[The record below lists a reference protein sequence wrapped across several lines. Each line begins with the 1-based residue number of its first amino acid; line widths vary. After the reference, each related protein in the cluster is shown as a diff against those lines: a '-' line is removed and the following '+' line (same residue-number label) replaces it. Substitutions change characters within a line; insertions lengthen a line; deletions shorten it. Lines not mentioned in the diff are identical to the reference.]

1 MTIKEIS
8 PISLWKIIKPVGIVN
23 LAPEPS
29 PVKTSKVIYLSLDLI
44 TTKKK
49 EGHFGQMCCQTSGIS
64 STFNVTKTVLHPTIG

>member
-8 PISLWKIIKPVGIVN
+8 AISLWKIIKPVGIVN

-44 TTKKK
+44 KTKKK
-49 EGHFGQMCCQTSGIS
+49 GHFGQMYHQTSGIS

>member
-1 MTIKEIS
+1 MTIKEKS

-44 TTKKK
+44 KAKKK
-49 EGHFGQMCCQTSGIS
+49 GHFGQMCCQTSGIS
-64 STFNVTKTVLHPTIG
+64 STFNVTKTVLHPTVG